1 MRTLLSDRRIARDF
15 AEGRFP
21 TLNTIQELYRT
32 QVAVDEA
39 TDFSPIQL
47 ACMAALSDPSAESF
61 VACGD
66 FNQRITEWGSRTND
80 DLNWV
85 FPDFDIRSINITYRH
100 SRQLNEL
107 ARSIVLLS
115 TPDAPEAQLPQRVDN
130 EGIEPVLA
138 TNLSDHTRVAE
149 WLANRIS
156 EIERFAQ
163 VLPSIAVLVS
173 DEDDVIPLAEALN
186 ELLAGKTLRAIPC
199 PHGNLAGHEND
210 VRVFDVQHIKGL
222 EFEAVFFVGVDR
234 LAERQPALFDKYL
247 YVGATRAAMYLGLVT
262 GAASLPSR
270 IQSLQSRFKQG
281 WSVTVRS
288 QR

>member
-15 AEGRFP
+15 AQGRFP
-21 TLNTIQELYRT
+21 TLHTIQELYRT

-47 ACMAALSDPSAESF
+47 ACMAALSDPSAEAF
-61 VACGD
+61 VVCGD
-66 FNQRITEWGSRTND
+66 FNQRITEWGSRTSD
-80 DLNWV
+80 DLHWI

-115 TPDAPEAQLPQRVDN
+115 TPDAPEAQLPQRIDN
-130 EGIEPVLA
+130 EGVEPVLA
-138 TNLSDHTRVAE
+138 TNLSGYPPVAE
-149 WLANRIS
+149 WLADRIG
-156 EIERFAQ
+156 EIERFTQA
-163 VLPSIAVLVS
+163 LPSIAVLVN

-186 ELLAGKTLRAIPC
+186 EALASKNIRAVPC
-199 PHGNLAGHEND
+199 PRGNLAGNEND

-234 LAERQPALFDKYL
+234 LAERQPGLFDKYL

-262 GAASLPSR
+262 AASSLPSR
-270 IQSLQSRFKQG
+270 IQSLQPRFKQG
-281 WSVTVRS
+281 W
-288 QR
+288 